1 MQSKIL
7 LTEQSI
13 IFGEI
18 PSILKL
24 DLDRIKT
31 NVVKNYAFGNFK
43 SNDDFNYH
51 KDYLKIDDDQ
61 HITWLLDYIRDH
73 YRAEYEKTPIIT
85 QRAGLLQNKGQMIN
99 THHHIDCF
107 DLWNSPDI
115 SCIYT
120 VDTGPQPVFLHFE
133 YEKGREKHA
142 RWKIPLLKNR
152 YIIFNSDL
160 NHYFSA
166 NKNTDPI
173 VNLSFQFQLL

>member
-31 NVVKNYAFGNFK
+31 NIVKNYAFGNFK
-43 SNDDFNYH
+43 SNDDFNYL

-73 YRAEYEKTPIIT
+73 YRAEYERTPAEIEYGPI
-85 QRAGLLQNKGQMIN
+85 AVVMA
-99 THHHIDCF
+99 
-107 DLWNSPDI
+107 SPV
-115 SCIYT
+115 T
-120 VDTGPQPVFLHFE
+120 ATPTFGMTTLP
-133 YEKGREKHA
+133 
-142 RWKIPLLKNR
+142 
-152 YIIFNSDL
+152 
-160 NHYFSA
+160 
-166 NKNTDPI
+166 
-173 VNLSFQFQLL
+173 